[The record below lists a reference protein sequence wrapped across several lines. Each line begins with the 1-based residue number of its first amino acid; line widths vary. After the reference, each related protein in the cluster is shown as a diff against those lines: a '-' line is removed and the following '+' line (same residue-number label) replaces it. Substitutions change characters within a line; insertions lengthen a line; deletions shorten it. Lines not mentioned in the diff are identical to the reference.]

1 MVLSFHYRQLDIVNS
16 RRRKRENREPVIS
29 WSRKK
34 KSYTLKVNDGYYYK
48 RGVAQG
54 R

>member
-1 MVLSFHYRQLDIVNS
+1 VNS

-34 KSYTLKVNDGYYYK
+34 KKLHLEGEWWILL
-48 RGVAQG
+48 
-54 R
+54 